1 MAIWGGGPGRMGWNS
16 GGNIWEQGNPM
27 DGMEGISGIGGGTD
41 TTPDLSSNDP
51 SKLFDTK
58 VGDSGNPYD
67 ATSSDFFNPY
77 QNATFNF
84 YSESPSS
91 PSPGGGIDSPAYN
104 FDRFED
110 ILGQYGQDLS
120 NLNTRFDE
128 FNPLGQGDI
137 ASGVGQFF
145 TANNPLEGLESSIAN
160 LSNDFNNL
168 NLPDVYQ
175 FGNMFSDQSDYLNSQ
190 MGDQFGNL
198 SASMGDRFDSL
209 GNQFTNFERDMGN
222 RLGGLYGSEGFGGLS
237 DSIAN
242 LSRDVGNIPTGL
254 DFTNILGQGISGLS
268 DNIGTQFDSLRNSLP
283 DIYQFGDMLGGQY
296 DDITN
301 YMGGQFD
308 NLGDRFSD
316 QMGGFGSQLSNFE
329 REMGNR
335 LGGLYG
341 DEGFGGLSN
350 TLAGMSRDISNMP
363 TGLDFANMLGDA
375 TSGLSDQIGGIADS
389 LPDIYQFGDMLGG
402 QYDDLTGFMGDQY
415 GNLSD
420 QISGISDSLPDIYQF
435 GDMLGGQYDDLTGF
449 MGDRFG
455 GLDST
460 LSDISRNIG
469 NMPTGLD
476 FTNILGQGLDTLTDQ
491 LGSRFDTLGDNIAD
505 AYKGPSV
512 DQFGDMFS
520 GQSDYLMDEF
530 SKRFDQHNEHWN
542 TRFDNMSSLPEW
554 LTDQDQ
560 LEGIL
565 GDVLNKNNAGMP
577 SEVGD
582 ILSQVTENMKEVP
595 DILSNEDLDY
605 LTGRGGQI
613 NEVGGIVGPNDTGYG
628 EGYSLDEFEMGDQ
641 PVLDMPEID
650 DFRSY
655 LTNPLVDG
663 VTEALGSANPF
674 DTRMDDMLA
683 GEDNV
688 IDRQY
693 EEALENINHQFGLT
707 DNLGSPAYRKA
718 VADLNRDM
726 ADSKIRLRS
735 DFQQQAAATDEALRR
750 NRLGD
755 LSQAL
760 TQTTGLFT
768 DEMSRQNQ
776 FQQQAIDDYYRNLA
790 ASEAAYYRPLNYED
804 EGMRM
809 AMGGIGQAISPS
821 GSAANQG
828 LMNAANMYSGAA
840 NQSRQGS
847 NALANTLMD
856 FGQGA
861 YNWYTN
867 R

>member
-1 MAIWGGGPGRMGWNS
+1 MAVDFNEFFKFADNNDLTGYLDSYFNDGAGGNNTFNIYNQPPSSGGGA
-16 GGNIWEQGNPM
+16 
-27 DGMEGISGIGGGTD
+27 
-41 TTPDLSSNDP
+41 
-51 SKLFDTK
+51 
-58 VGDSGNPYD
+58 D
-67 ATSSDFFNPY
+67 A
-77 QNATFNF
+77 
-84 YSESPSS
+84 
-91 PSPGGGIDSPAYN
+91 PAYN
-104 FDRFED
+104 FDRFEN
-110 ILGQYGQDLS
+110 ILGQYGENLS

-128 FNPLGQGDI
+128 FNPLVQEDI
-137 ASGVGQFF
+137 ASGVGKFF
-145 TANNPLEGLESSIAN
+145 TTNNPLAGLQDSIAN
-160 LSNDFNNL
+160 LSSDFNSL
-168 NLPDVYQ
+168 NVPDIYQ
-175 FGNMFSDQSDYLNSQ
+175 FGDLFSGQSDYLTGQ
-190 MGDQFGNL
+190 MGDQFSNL
-198 SASMGDRFDSL
+198 SSSIGDRFDSL
-209 GNQFTNFERDMGN
+209 GNQFTNIDN
-222 RLGGLYGSEGFGGLS
+222 TLGGLYGSEGFGGLS
-237 DSIAN
+237 NSISD
-242 LSRDVGNIPTGL
+242 LSREIGNIPTGL
-254 DFTNILGQGISGLS
+254 DFGNILAQGLGGLS
-268 DNIGTQFDSLRNSLP
+268 DNFGTQFDSIRNSLP
-283 DIYQFGDMLGGQY
+283 DIYQFSDMLGGQY

-350 TLAGMSRDISNMP
+350 TLAGMSRDIGNMP

-455 GLDST
+455 GLDSA

-469 NMPTGLD
+469 NIPTGLD
-476 FTNILGQGLDTLTDQ
+476 FGNILGQGLDTLTDQ
-491 LGSRFDTLGDNIAD
+491 FGSRFDTLGDSIAD

-520 GQSDYLMDEF
+520 GQSDYLINQIGGGEGGFGDIYGGVQGIQNTLDNYD
-530 SKRFDQHNEHWN
+530 FDQMFSDQTSDIENLFTQNNERWD

-560 LEGIL
+560 LRGIL
-565 GDVLNKNNAGMP
+565 GDVLSQGNAGMP
-577 SEVGD
+577 SELGTLLTD
-582 ILSQVTENMKEVP
+582 IGGAMTQTP
-595 DILSNEDLDY
+595 DQLSNEELDY
-605 LTGRGGQI
+605 LTGRSPQL
-613 NEVGGIVGPNDTGYG
+613 NEVGGIVGPDDTGYG

-641 PVLDMPEID
+641 PVLDMPDID

-674 DTRMDDMLA
+674 DTRMDAMLA

-707 DNLGSPAYRKA
+707 DNLGSPAYRQA
-718 VADLNRDM
+718 IADLNRDR

-735 DFQQQAAATDEALRR
+735 DFQQQAAATDEGLRR